1 MDCLWVKEG
10 LMSQTETLQPEA
22 GDDRIRE
29 TEIAKLQEMYD
40 VPAAPEPGPG
50 DIIIQR
56 AGKFG
61 HLLFTRADITIL
73 N

>member
-1 MDCLWVKEG
+1 
-10 LMSQTETLQPEA
+10 MSQTETLQPEA

-29 TEIAKLQEMYD
+29 TEIAKLQEMYE
-40 VPAAPEPGPG
+40 APTVLEFGPG
-50 DIIIQR
+50 DILIQR